1 MPSSQDPPRGGTYG
15 PPYPAPF
22 DREPPM
28 RPRSVAWQPWV
39 IVLVA
44 LGVIAALMLVGAFLV
59 WLYIWAQFDG

>member
-1 MPSSQDPPRGGTYG
+1 
-15 PPYPAPF
+15 
-22 DREPPM
+22 M

-59 WLYIWAQFDG
+59 WLYIWSQFDG